1 MCLYN
6 NGRNDIS
13 VCSVILFYW
22 NENNSFASTLKFV
35 IRTCRQIDG
44 IAPTFAK
51 KPAIRQ
57 EDDGKRLL
65 FECRITADPTPKVT
79 WFHDGNMV
87 KDSPRHKVGYLY
99 LSIYPLF
106 TGGKKSREIAGGI
119 WLVNFKEGNAYF
131 HTHSCFYH
139 SICTHILIQTTI
151 HIWTSMH

>member
-1 MCLYN
+1 MCLQ
-6 NGRNDIS
+6 
-13 VCSVILFYW
+13 CVILFYR
-22 NENNSFASTLKFV
+22 NENNNFTSTLKFV

-99 LSIYPLF
+99 LSIYL
-106 TGGKKSREIAGGI
+106 
-119 WLVNFKEGNAYF
+119 LVER
-131 HTHSCFYH
+131 S
-139 SICTHILIQTTI
+139 LVEEV
-151 HIWTSMH
+151 